1 MQHEEPT
8 TFGFK
13 LFLDGKVLGYVSDTE
28 YLESLGTDFQGCD
41 ILVINC
47 IKPEADK
54 YGGHLWSGE
63 AIKVLR
69 VAKPKKAVITHLGM
83 KMLKLGPAKEAERVG
98 KEAGVETIAAK
109 DGMRLAV

>member
-1 MQHEEPT
+1 MER
-8 TFGFK
+8 
-13 LFLDGKVLGYVSDTE
+13 
-28 YLESLGTDFQGCD
+28 LGTDFQGCD
-41 ILVINC
+41 LLVINC
-47 IKPEADK
+47 IKPEADR

-83 KMLKLGPAKEAERVG
+83 KMMKIGPAKEAERIG

-109 DGMRLAV
+109 DGMRIAV